1 MTRPLH
7 PNVRAVICQIQ
18 AIAESVAG
26 PASDLD
32 CFELDEVAR
41 ALARTSEAVE
51 SRLDWIDTFGN
62 GGTIQHAVTRSGS
75 GSPSS
80 IFGAIVD
87 ILPPSTVR
95 VANAVP
101 PSGTDGGRH

>member
-7 PNVRAVICQIQ
+7 QNVRAVICQIR

-51 SRLDWIDTFGN
+51 GRLDWIDTFGN
-62 GGTIQHAVTRSGS
+62 GATIQHAVTRGGS

-80 IFGAIVD
+80 IFGD

-101 PSGTDGGRH
+101 PSGTDGGWH

>member
-1 MTRPLH
+1 MTGPLH
-7 PNVRAVICQIQ
+7 QNVRAVICQIQ

-75 GSPSS
+75 GTPSS
-80 IFGAIVD
+80 ILGVIVGV
-87 ILPPSTVR
+87 LVPSKVR
-95 VANAVP
+95 VASAVP
-101 PSGTDGGRH
+101 PSGTDGGQH